1 MTKPH
6 KIQTN
11 TKSVFIVRHTNNKH
25 TIAAKVM
32 SSNPAHVIKF
42 VSDLRQ
48 VGVSSTNKTDCHN
61 ITDYQLSDILLNVA
75 SNTITLSG
83 PSTLVSSA
91 LWVCPIVQFSK
102 STRPLFWKFFPL
114 WDWSSCPLLK
124 KQLSNSNYS

>member
-25 TIAAKVM
+25 NPIAAKVM
-32 SSNPAHVIKF
+32 SSNPAHVIKL

-91 LWVCPIVQFSK
+91 L
-102 STRPLFWKFFPL
+102 
-114 WDWSSCPLLK
+114 
-124 KQLSNSNYS
+124 